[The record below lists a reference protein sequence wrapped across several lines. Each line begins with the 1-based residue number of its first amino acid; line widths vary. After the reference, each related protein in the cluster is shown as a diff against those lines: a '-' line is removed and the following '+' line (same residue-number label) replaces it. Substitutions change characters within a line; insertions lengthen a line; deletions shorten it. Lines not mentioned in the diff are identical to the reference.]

1 MRDRRA
7 RSHASQENLV
17 QDSSSE
23 TSPRESAP
31 SALANRRRQ
40 RRAHRSPTDQ
50 HYDNQA
56 FAQDERPLPPHI
68 EPEDVDDHEIDE
80 EEENV
85 RNADRLVSHVAKE
98 HRRIAN
104 DIQEQNKKP
113 KKKLMTASEDLDQDQ
128 EAIQKQIRERQEILS
143 EHVGDADDH
152 DRVLPLE
159 SATTTTMT
167 GTGRPKS
174 VAEILE
180 LARKSRTGRSFDEG
194 LFHKFKQT
202 MELILLLL

>member
-17 QDSSSE
+17 KDSSSE
-23 TSPRESAP
+23 TSPRESTP
-31 SALANRRRQ
+31 STLASRRQQ

-50 HYDNQA
+50 QYDNQA
-56 FAQDERPLPPHI
+56 FAAEERPLPPHI
-68 EPEDVDDHEIDE
+68 EPADVDDNELDE

-104 DIQEQNKKP
+104 DIQQQNKKP
-113 KKKLMTASEDLDQDQ
+113 KKKPMTASEDLDQDQ
-128 EAIQKQIRERQEILS
+128 DALQQRIRERQEILS
-143 EHVGDADDH
+143 EHIGDADDR

-159 SATTTTMT
+159 TVTTATTT
-167 GTGRPKS
+167 GPGRGKS

-180 LARKSRTGRSFDEG
+180 LARKSRTGKSFDEG
-194 LFHKFKQT
+194 
-202 MELILLLL
+202 